1 MAKAQYAILRFSK
14 YKGPEISRIEAHNE
28 RTKEKYASNPDVDT
42 SRSTLNFHLIQPE
55 HSYREEAERQI
66 AEAGCRVRS
75 DSVKLVEV
83 LIAGTPSFFK
93 DKTQEQIKEYFEHAL
108 EFLRQKQRA
117 ETFVSAVVHL
127 DEKTPHMHV
136 TFVPL
141 TDDNRLSAKK
151 IIGNKARLSQWQSDY
166 WTHMV
171 GKYPDLE
178 RGESADK
185 TARKHIPPR
194 VFKEMTHLAKQSRKI
209 EAVMDD
215 ANVFNAK
222 SKLQEV
228 EALLERFI
236 PSVERMQTQLDQY
249 KVAFTDTTTENAS
262 LKKEIAELQS
272 KLDTAK
278 RGSVQ
283 KKLDDAQ
290 LLNDYRELRRIVE
303 RIPPENLERAKR
315 QERSAP
321 RRGARDEDGERMA
334 RKKKIINN
342 TPYPQ
347 HVIDAVARCLWPDI
361 VAFFESEEGQ
371 KEFEAWKRQQD
382 KERVEQE
389 NQLKAA

>member
-14 YKGPEISRIEAHNE
+14 YKGPEIGRIEAHDE

-42 SRSTLNFHLIQPE
+42 SRSALNFHLIQPE
-55 HSYREEAERQI
+55 RSYREEAERQI

-93 DKTQEQIKEYFEHAL
+93 DKTQDAIKEYFEHAL

-127 DEKTPHMHV
+127 DEKTPHMV
-136 TFVPL
+136 
-141 TDDNRLSAKK
+141 S
-151 IIGNKARLSQWQSDY
+151 
-166 WTHMV
+166 
-171 GKYPDLE
+171 KYPDLE

-185 TARKHIPPR
+185 TDRKHIPPR

-222 SKLQEV
+222 GKLQEV
-228 EALLERFI
+228 EALLKRFI

-290 LLNDYRELRRIVE
+290 LLNDYQELRRIVK
-303 RIPPENLERAKR
+303 RIPPEILERAKR
-315 QERSAP
+315 QERSTA
-321 RRGARDEDGERMA
+321 AS
-334 RKKKIINN
+334 
-342 TPYPQ
+342 
-347 HVIDAVARCLWPDI
+347 RCT
-361 VAFFESEEGQ
+361 
-371 KEFEAWKRQQD
+371 R
-382 KERVEQE
+382 
-389 NQLKAA
+389 

>member
-141 TDDNRLSAKK
+141 TEDNRLSAKK
-151 IIGNKARLSQWQSDY
+151 IFGNKINEPVAERL
-166 WTHMV
+166 
-171 GKYPDLE
+171 L
-178 RGESADK
+178 
-185 TARKHIPPR
+185 
-194 VFKEMTHLAKQSRKI
+194 
-209 EAVMDD
+209 D
-215 ANVFNAK
+215 AH
-222 SKLQEV
+222 
-228 EALLERFI
+228 
-236 PSVERMQTQLDQY
+236 
-249 KVAFTDTTTENAS
+249 
-262 LKKEIAELQS
+262 
-272 KLDTAK
+272 
-278 RGSVQ
+278 G
-283 KKLDDAQ
+283 
-290 LLNDYRELRRIVE
+290 
-303 RIPPENLERAKR
+303 R
-315 QERSAP
+315 QVS
-321 RRGARDEDGERMA
+321 
-334 RKKKIINN
+334 
-342 TPYPQ
+342 
-347 HVIDAVARCLWPDI
+347 
-361 VAFFESEEGQ
+361 
-371 KEFEAWKRQQD
+371 
-382 KERVEQE
+382 
-389 NQLKAA
+389 

>member
-14 YKGPEISRIEAHNE
+14 YKGPEISRLEAHNE

-141 TDDNRLSAKK
+141 TEDNRLSAKK
-151 IIGNKARLSQWQSDY
+151 IIGNKAKLSQWQSDY

-178 RGESADK
+178 RGE
-185 TARKHIPPR
+185 
-194 VFKEMTHLAKQSRKI
+194 
-209 EAVMDD
+209 
-215 ANVFNAK
+215 
-222 SKLQEV
+222 
-228 EALLERFI
+228 
-236 PSVERMQTQLDQY
+236 
-249 KVAFTDTTTENAS
+249 
-262 LKKEIAELQS
+262 
-272 KLDTAK
+272 LDTAK

-290 LLNDYRELRRIVE
+290 LLNDYLELCRIVE
-303 RIPPENLERAKR
+303 RIPPEILERAKR
-315 QERSAP
+315 QERSA
-321 RRGARDEDGERMA
+321 AA
-334 RKKKIINN
+334 S
-342 TPYPQ
+342 
-347 HVIDAVARCLWPDI
+347 RCT
-361 VAFFESEEGQ
+361 
-371 KEFEAWKRQQD
+371 R
-382 KERVEQE
+382 
-389 NQLKAA
+389 

>member
-14 YKGPEISRIEAHNE
+14 YKGPEIGRIEAHDE

-42 SRSTLNFHLIQPE
+42 NRSALNFHLIQPE

-83 LIAGTPSFFK
+83 LIAGTPRFFK
-93 DKTQEQIKEYFEHAL
+93 DKTQDEIKEYFEHAL
-108 EFLRQKQRA
+108 EFLKQKQRA

-141 TDDNRLSAKK
+141 TEDNRLSAKE
-151 IIGNKARLSQWQSDY
+151 IIGNKD
-166 WTHMV
+166 
-171 GKYPDLE
+171 PDLE

-185 TARKHIPPR
+185 TDRKHIPPR

-222 SKLQEV
+222 GKLQEV
-228 EALLERFI
+228 EALLKRFI

-249 KVAFTDTTTENAS
+249 KVAFTDTTAENAS

-303 RIPPENLERAKR
+303 RIPPEILERAKR
-315 QERSAP
+315 QERSAAAS
-321 RRGARDEDGERMA
+321 RCER
-334 RKKKIINN
+334 
-342 TPYPQ
+342 
-347 HVIDAVARCLWPDI
+347 
-361 VAFFESEEGQ
+361 
-371 KEFEAWKRQQD
+371 
-382 KERVEQE
+382 
-389 NQLKAA
+389 

>member
-141 TDDNRLSAKK
+141 TEDNRLSAKK
-151 IIGNKARLSQWQSDY
+151 IIGNKAKLSQWQSDY

-194 VFKEMTHLAKQSRKI
+194 VFKEMTHLAKQSRKRLWMTQTCSMPR
-209 EAVMDD
+209 A
-215 ANVFNAK
+215 
-222 SKLQEV
+222 SCRKLKPCWNGLSP
-228 EALLERFI
+228 AWSGCRRSLTSTRSLLR
-236 PSVERMQTQLDQY
+236 TQL
-249 KVAFTDTTTENAS
+249 
-262 LKKEIAELQS
+262 LKTL
-272 KLDTAK
+272 
-278 RGSVQ
+278 
-283 KKLDDAQ
+283 
-290 LLNDYRELRRIVE
+290 
-303 RIPPENLERAKR
+303 P
-315 QERSAP
+315 
-321 RRGARDEDGERMA
+321 
-334 RKKKIINN
+334 
-342 TPYPQ
+342 
-347 HVIDAVARCLWPDI
+347 
-361 VAFFESEEGQ
+361 
-371 KEFEAWKRQQD
+371 
-382 KERVEQE
+382 
-389 NQLKAA
+389 

>member
-14 YKGPEISRIEAHNE
+14 YKGPEIGRIEAHDE

-42 SRSTLNFHLIQPE
+42 SRSAFNFHLIQPE

-66 AEAGCRVRS
+66 AEAECRVRS

-93 DKTQEQIKEYFEHAL
+93 DKTQDAIKEYFEHAL
-108 EFLRQKQRA
+108 EFLKQKQRA

-141 TDDNRLSAKK
+141 TEDNRLSAKE
-151 IIGNKARLSQWQSDY
+151 IIGNKAKLSQWQSDY

-171 GKYPDLE
+171 SKYPDLE

-185 TARKHIPPR
+185 TDRKHIPPR

-236 PSVERMQTQLDQY
+236 P
-249 KVAFTDTTTENAS
+249 A
-262 LKKEIAELQS
+262 
-272 KLDTAK
+272 
-278 RGSVQ
+278 
-283 KKLDDAQ
+283 
-290 LLNDYRELRRIVE
+290 
-303 RIPPENLERAKR
+303 
-315 QERSAP
+315 
-321 RRGARDEDGERMA
+321 
-334 RKKKIINN
+334 
-342 TPYPQ
+342 
-347 HVIDAVARCLWPDI
+347 
-361 VAFFESEEGQ
+361 
-371 KEFEAWKRQQD
+371 
-382 KERVEQE
+382 
-389 NQLKAA
+389 

>member
-14 YKGPEISRIEAHNE
+14 YKGPEIGRIEAHDE

-42 SRSTLNFHLIQPE
+42 NRSALNFHLIQPE

-66 AEAGCRVRS
+66 AEAGCRVRT

-83 LIAGTPSFFK
+83 LIAGTPRFFK
-93 DKTQEQIKEYFEHAL
+93 DKTQDEIKEYFEHAL
-108 EFLRQKQRA
+108 EFLKQKQQA

-127 DEKTPHMHV
+127 DEKTPHTHV

-141 TDDNRLSAKK
+141 TEDNRLSAKE
-151 IIGNKARLSQWQSDY
+151 IIGNKAKLSQWQSDY

-185 TARKHIPPR
+185 TDRKHIPPR

-222 SKLQEV
+222 GKLQEV
-228 EALLERFI
+228 EALLKRFI

-249 KVAFTDTTTENAS
+249 KVAFTDTTAENAS

-290 LLNDYRELRRIVE
+290 LLSDYRELRRIVK
-303 RIPPENLERAKR
+303 RIPPEILERAKR
-315 QERSAP
+315 QERSTA
-321 RRGARDEDGERMA
+321 AS
-334 RKKKIINN
+334 
-342 TPYPQ
+342 
-347 HVIDAVARCLWPDI
+347 RCT
-361 VAFFESEEGQ
+361 
-371 KEFEAWKRQQD
+371 R
-382 KERVEQE
+382 
-389 NQLKAA
+389 

>member
-1 MAKAQYAILRFSK
+1 M
-14 YKGPEISRIEAHNE
+14 
-28 RTKEKYASNPDVDT
+28 
-42 SRSTLNFHLIQPE
+42 
-55 HSYREEAERQI
+55 
-66 AEAGCRVRS
+66 
-75 DSVKLVEV
+75 VEV

-108 EFLRQKQRA
+108 EFLKQKQRA

-136 TFVPL
+136 AFVPL
-141 TDDNRLSAKK
+141 TEDNRLSAKE
-151 IIGNKARLSQWQSDY
+151 IIGNKAKLSQWQSDY

-185 TARKHIPPR
+185 TDRKHIPPR
-194 VFKEMTHLAKQSRKI
+194 VFKEMIHLAKQSRKI

-215 ANVFNAK
+215 ATMFNAK

-228 EALLERFI
+228 KALLERFI

-262 LKKEIAELQS
+262 LKKEVAELQS

-290 LLNDYRELRRIVE
+290 LLSDYRELRRIVE
-303 RIPPENLERAKR
+303 RIPPEILERAKR
-315 QERSAP
+315 QERSAAAS
-321 RRGARDEDGERMA
+321 RCER
-334 RKKKIINN
+334 
-342 TPYPQ
+342 
-347 HVIDAVARCLWPDI
+347 
-361 VAFFESEEGQ
+361 
-371 KEFEAWKRQQD
+371 
-382 KERVEQE
+382 
-389 NQLKAA
+389 

>member
-14 YKGPEISRIEAHNE
+14 YKGPEIGRIEAHDE
-28 RTKEKYASNPDVDT
+28 RTKEKYASN
-42 SRSTLNFHLIQPE
+42 LNFHLIQPE
-55 HSYREEAERQI
+55 HSYREEAEWQI

-75 DSVKLVEV
+75 DSVRLVEV

-108 EFLRQKQRA
+108 EFLKQKQRA

-141 TDDNRLSAKK
+141 TEDNRLSAKE
-151 IIGNKARLSQWQSDY
+151 IIGNKAKLSQWQSDY

-185 TARKHIPPR
+185 TDRKHVPPR

-222 SKLQEV
+222 GKLQEV

-249 KVAFTDTTTENAS
+249 KVAFTDTTAENAS
-262 LKKEIAELQS
+262 LKKEVAELQS

-290 LLNDYRELRRIVE
+290 LLSDYRELRRIVE
-303 RIPPENLERAKR
+303 RIPPEILERAKR
-315 QERSAP
+315 QERSA
-321 RRGARDEDGERMA
+321 AA
-334 RKKKIINN
+334 S
-342 TPYPQ
+342 
-347 HVIDAVARCLWPDI
+347 RCT
-361 VAFFESEEGQ
+361 
-371 KEFEAWKRQQD
+371 R
-382 KERVEQE
+382 
-389 NQLKAA
+389 

>member
-14 YKGPEISRIEAHNE
+14 YKGPEIGRIEAHDE

-42 SRSTLNFHLIQPE
+42 SRSALNFHLIQSE

-66 AEAGCRVRS
+66 AEAGCRVRT

-83 LIAGTPSFFK
+83 LIGGTPSFFK
-93 DKTQEQIKEYFEHAL
+93 DKTQEQIREYFEHAL

-141 TDDNRLSAKK
+141 TEDNRLSAKE
-151 IIGNKARLSQWQSDY
+151 IIGNKAKLSQWQSDY

-171 GKYPDLE
+171 SKYPDLE

-185 TARKHIPPR
+185 TDRKHIPPR

-222 SKLQEV
+222 GKLQEV

-249 KVAFTDTTTENAS
+249 KVAFTDTITENAS

-290 LLNDYRELRRIVE
+290 LLSNYRELRRIVE
-303 RIPPENLERAKR
+303 RIPPEILERAER
-315 QERSAP
+315 QERSA
-321 RRGARDEDGERMA
+321 AA
-334 RKKKIINN
+334 S
-342 TPYPQ
+342 
-347 HVIDAVARCLWPDI
+347 RCT
-361 VAFFESEEGQ
+361 
-371 KEFEAWKRQQD
+371 R
-382 KERVEQE
+382 
-389 NQLKAA
+389 

>member
-14 YKGPEISRIEAHNE
+14 YKGPEIGRIEAHDE

-42 SRSTLNFHLIQPE
+42 NRSALNFHLIQPE

-66 AEAGCRVRS
+66 AEAECRVRS

-83 LIAGTPSFFK
+83 LIAGTPSLFK
-93 DKTQEQIKEYFEHAL
+93 DKTQDAIKAYFEHAL

-141 TDDNRLSAKK
+141 TEDNRLSAKE
-151 IIGNKARLSQWQSDY
+151 IIGNKAKLSQWQSDY

-171 GKYPDLE
+171 SKYPDLE

-185 TARKHIPPR
+185 TDRKHIPPR

-209 EAVMDD
+209 EAVMNDV
-215 ANVFNAK
+215 NMFNAK
-222 SKLQEV
+222 GKLQEV

-249 KVAFTDTTTENAS
+249 KVAFTDTTVENAS
-262 LKKEIAELQS
+262 LKKEVAELQS

-290 LLNDYRELRRIVE
+290 LLNDYRELCRIVE
-303 RIPPENLERAKR
+303 RIPPEILERAKR
-315 QERSAP
+315 QERSTTAS
-321 RRGARDEDGERMA
+321 RCAR
-334 RKKKIINN
+334 
-342 TPYPQ
+342 
-347 HVIDAVARCLWPDI
+347 
-361 VAFFESEEGQ
+361 
-371 KEFEAWKRQQD
+371 
-382 KERVEQE
+382 
-389 NQLKAA
+389 

>member
-141 TDDNRLSAKK
+141 TEDNRLSAKK
-151 IIGNKARLSQWQSDY
+151 IIGNKAKLSQWQSDY

-222 SKLQEV
+222 GKLQEV

-303 RIPPENLERAKR
+303 RIPPEILERAKR
-315 QERSAP
+315 QKRSA
-321 RRGARDEDGERMA
+321 AA
-334 RKKKIINN
+334 S
-342 TPYPQ
+342 
-347 HVIDAVARCLWPDI
+347 RCT
-361 VAFFESEEGQ
+361 
-371 KEFEAWKRQQD
+371 R
-382 KERVEQE
+382 
-389 NQLKAA
+389 

>member
-14 YKGPEISRIEAHNE
+14 YKGPEIGRIEAHDE
-28 RTKEKYASNPDVDT
+28 RTKEKYASNADVDT
-42 SRSTLNFHLIQPE
+42 SRSAFNFHLIQPE

-66 AEAGCRVRS
+66 AEAECRVRS

-93 DKTQEQIKEYFEHAL
+93 DKTQDAIKEYFEHAL

-141 TDDNRLSAKK
+141 TEDNRLSAKE
-151 IIGNKARLSQWQSDY
+151 IIGNKAKLSQWQSDY

-171 GKYPDLE
+171 SKYPDLE

-185 TARKHIPPR
+185 TDRKHIPPR

-222 SKLQEV
+222 GKLQEV
-228 EALLERFI
+228 EALLKRFI

-249 KVAFTDTTTENAS
+249 KVAFTDTTVENAS
-262 LKKEIAELQS
+262 LKKEVAELQS

-283 KKLDDAQ
+283 KKLDEAQ
-290 LLNDYRELRRIVE
+290 LLSDYRELRRIVE
-303 RIPPENLERAKR
+303 RIPPEILERAKR
-315 QERSAP
+315 QERSAAAS
-321 RRGARDEDGERMA
+321 RCER
-334 RKKKIINN
+334 
-342 TPYPQ
+342 
-347 HVIDAVARCLWPDI
+347 
-361 VAFFESEEGQ
+361 
-371 KEFEAWKRQQD
+371 
-382 KERVEQE
+382 
-389 NQLKAA
+389 